1 MKKIIS
7 LFLSMIVLFS
17 ISHVRAEEKGIRY
30 LIEVFPEVTTQKN
43 VIFGQVKDRAGKMLD
58 LTMDIYQPKNDT
70 LSKRPLVVWIHG
82 GGFVSGSKEN
92 MISRCEGFAKLG
104 YVSVTINYRLSRT
117 LTGVI
122 ETAVSDAVSDSQL
135 AIDFLRTHALEY
147 GIDVDQI
154 FVGGSSA
161 GGITSLHLAYEN
173 KGWNKQGILGV
184 IDLWGALFDL
194 SCVDPTDPPVII
206 IHGEQDNVVPFA
218 LSPALIEKLKTNKIP
233 YQFFP
238 VKDVGHGVKPSGQLP
253 YHFVEAMFMFQYLKN

>member
-1 MKKIIS
+1 MKKLLCS
-7 LFLSMIVLFS
+7 LLSLIVLFS
-17 ISHVRAEEKGIRY
+17 SSHVRAEEKGIRY
-30 LIEVFPEVTTQKN
+30 LMEVFSEVTVQKD
-43 VIFGQVKDRAGKMLD
+43 VVFGQVKDRADKTVD
-58 LTMDIYQPKNDT
+58 LTMDIFQPKNDT

-92 MISRCEGFAKLG
+92 MISRCDGFAKLG
-104 YVSVTINYRLSRT
+104 YVAVTINYRLSRT

-135 AIDFLRTHALEY
+135 AIDFLRTHATEY
-147 GIDVDQI
+147 GIDTDQI

-184 IDLWGALFDL
+184 VDLWGALFDL

-218 LSPALIEKLKTNKIP
+218 LSPALIEKLKTNHIP
-233 YQFFP
+233 YEFFP
-238 VKDVGHGVKPSGQLP
+238 VQGVGHGVKPTGQLP
-253 YHFVEAMFMFQYLKN
+253 YHFVEALFMFQYLKN

>member
-1 MKKIIS
+1 MKKLVCS
-7 LFLSMIVLFS
+7 LLSLIVLASFS
-17 ISHVRAEEKGIRY
+17 YVRAEEKGVRY
-30 LIEVFPEVTTQKN
+30 LMEVFPDVSVQKD
-43 VIFGQVKDRAGKMLD
+43 VVFGQVKDRSGKMLD
-58 LTMDIYQPKNDT
+58 LTMDIFQPKNDT
-70 LSKRPLVVWIHG
+70 LIKRPLVVWIHG

-92 MISRCEGFAKLG
+92 MLSRCDGFAKLG
-104 YVSVTINYRLSRT
+104 YVAVTINYRLSRT

-122 ETAVSDAVSDSQL
+122 ETAVSDAVADSQL

-173 KGWNKQGILGV
+173 NGWNKQGILGV
-184 IDLWGALFDL
+184 VDLWGALFDL

-218 LSPALIEKLKTNKIP
+218 LSPALIEKLKTNHIP
-233 YQFFP
+233 YEFFP
-238 VKDVGHGVKPSGQLP
+238 VQGVGHGVKPSGRLP
-253 YHFVEAMFMFQYLKN
+253 YHFVEALFMFQYLKN